1 MHHGVRSWC
10 FSVQKWVQ
18 VSQFPVTPLRTI
30 GPLPSNATGLFPAV
44 ALTSLQVSSIISAS
58 SSIVLLY
65 FFLSIP
71 LLLSWGGLPTL
82 CTAEESFLSVCLI
95 HFRSLICTPTGFSCA
110 CLHTSSFEP
119 ITIRNILC
127 DRINP
132 CLNPGI
138 TGKGAVHFPPCTIW
152 HAKAS

>member
-1 MHHGVRSWC
+1 VFQCTKMSSSKSISC
-10 FSVQKWVQ
+10 YS
-18 VSQFPVTPLRTI
+18 T
-30 GPLPSNATGLFPAV
+30 SNNWSSTKQCNG
-44 ALTSLQVSSIISAS
+44 TVSSCCPDLSPS
-58 SSIVLLY
+58 LLHYFSFLLY
-65 FFLSIP
+65 CSP
-71 LLLSWGGLPTL
+71 LLLSQYSSSVVLGGGLPTL

-138 TGKGAVHFPPCTIW
+138 TGKGAVHFPPCTI
-152 HAKAS
+152 